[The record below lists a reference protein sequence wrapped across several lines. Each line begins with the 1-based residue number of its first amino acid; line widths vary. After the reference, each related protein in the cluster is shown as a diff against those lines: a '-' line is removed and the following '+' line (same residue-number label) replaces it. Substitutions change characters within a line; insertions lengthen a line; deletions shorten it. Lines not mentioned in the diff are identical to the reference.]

1 MLCRQRRHGGTACES
16 LVSPARLLRAHHNPL
31 AITYVSLGQA
41 TTAPSAG
48 AFVCGVPG
56 WPHYP
61 DGHLGKAE
69 LGPALNIARRVG
81 GGEGTLGR
89 LLAVSSC
96 SSCRSNQ

>member
-1 MLCRQRRHGGTACES
+1 M
-16 LVSPARLLRAHHNPL
+16 SPARLLRAHHNPL
-31 AITYVSLGQA
+31 AIAYVSLGQA